1 MQNTK
6 YHAQDNWLPKRNN
19 RWKWMA
25 GASAA
30 TAAAATGAQAQIVQI
45 TLVDNQ
51 VQTFVGVN
59 LNPDLTGT
67 GPTVAR
73 LTGRTNLFD
82 SSARGTAALG
92 LHVGTRG
99 ISANAHAGSRVTSNS
114 TNRVFA
120 RVRSINQQNVVV
132 KSAKASGASGSG
144 HISASLLIPLTITSS
159 NVNGGAPTNA
169 LLEVEAFGQYSNGET
184 VALTRLVYDLGD
196 PTISEGTL
204 ESDVSIGS
212 SYTVIGSTLNGDY
225 TPAEVPEPS
234 SLALLALGA
243 GGLLARR
250 RLQKAA

>member
-1 MQNTK
+1 MKNTK
-6 YHAQDNWLPKRNN
+6 NYAQDNWLPKRNN

-25 GASAA
+25 GATAA
-30 TAAAATGAQAQIVQI
+30 SAAAATGAHAQIVQI

-67 GPTVAR
+67 GATVAG

-82 SSARGTAALG
+82 SSARGTAGLA

-99 ISANAHAGSRVTSNS
+99 ISANAHAGSRVTTNS

-120 RVRSINQQNVVV
+120 QVRSINQHNVVI
-132 KSAKASGASGSG
+132 KSAKASGSSGSA
-144 HISASLLIPLTITSS
+144 HIRASLLIPLTITSS

-169 LLEVEAFGQYSNGET
+169 LLDVEAYGQYSNGET

-196 PTISEGTL
+196 PTISESTL
-204 ESDVSIGS
+204 EGEVTAGGS
-212 SYTVIGSTLNGDY
+212 NTVIGSTLNGNY
-225 TPAEVPEPS
+225 TPEEAPEPS